1 MRRGLTLGGALL
13 SSLLMLSGASAQETK
28 GLSPGV
34 LSLDSS
40 VGVLDK
46 AIEDGK
52 SSIEKALGISISGFL
67 DTSYTYSTNY
77 PRSLSNIS
85 GRYFDKDHN
94 KVVFNTFNL
103 TLEKPE
109 KDWGVGFKV
118 VGDFGRMAELLR
130 EATFWSDRL
139 GDEPSAELR
148 EAFVTTTIPIGEGL
162 AIKGGLFVTPLGT
175 EIIPAPNAYN
185 DNISRSFAF
194 NFGVPLRHLG
204 VLLSYPLLKVLT
216 ISAGPVT
223 GWDNPHDQND
233 GVSFLGGVAFTPMD
247 SFALASNVVYGAE
260 QRDRSGPK
268 RFAWSSVATIK
279 PFDPLVVYL
288 EYVYGFEEFKAA
300 KDGSWHGLAAI
311 GSYGWTDRFSTALR
325 GEVFFDNNGS
335 RTAFGRDV
343 DLGEI
348 TLTAAYKFTSKLLGR
363 VEVRQDWS
371 DKAFYQRG
379 RTRAD
384 ENQTTFALQAI
395 YTF

>member
-1 MRRGLTLGGALL
+1 MSFAASMLVGLFIMTPCVV
-13 SSLLMLSGASAQETK
+13 SAQEAK
-28 GLSPGV
+28 GLAPGV

-77 PRSLSNIS
+77 PKSLSNIS

-94 KVVFNTFNL
+94 KVIFNTFHL
-103 TLEKPE
+103 AVEKPE
-109 KDWGVGFKV
+109 KDWGVGFKLS
-118 VGDFGRMAELLR
+118 GDFGRAGELLR
-130 EATFWSDRL
+130 EATFWSNHL
-139 GDEPSAELR
+139 NDEPSAELR
-148 EAFVTTTIPIGEGL
+148 EAFITTTIPVGEGL
-162 AIKGGLFVTPLGT
+162 AVKGGLFTTLLGT

-204 VLLSYPLLKVLT
+204 ILFSYPLLKVLT
-216 ISAGPVT
+216 INAGPVT

-233 GVSFLGGVAFTPMD
+233 GVSFLGGVTFTPVD
-247 SFALASNVVYGAE
+247 SFALASNLVYGAE
-260 QRDRSGPK
+260 QVNTSGPK
-268 RFAWSSVATIK
+268 RFAWSTVATIK

-343 DLGEI
+343 NLGEI
-348 TLTAAYKFTSKLLGR
+348 TLTAAYKFTAKLLGR
-363 VEVRQDWS
+363 AEVRQDWA
-371 DKAFYQRG
+371 DKSFYQRG
-379 RTRAD
+379 RAPRAD